1 MQEYSDLYLDS
12 TNVRALYEETRGV
25 EPSEYFWEE
34 WNQAPDAVKQEIWR
48 NLVSER
54 NAQYAH

>member
-1 MQEYSDLYLDS
+1 MQEYSDC
-12 TNVRALYEETRGV
+12 NVRALFKETRGV